1 MCTQEL
7 QFIQA
12 GTQYMDIPAELTDG
26 LQQLTLVLSSH
37 LSQNPVPP
45 LFNDVATTCWSGN
58 VGWPELQ
65 MSRDTLQMLL
75 DTSLPLVHLAEMHG
89 ISRSTLHRKM
99 KDHNMSVRACYS
111 VISDEELYQKVRA
124 IKARM
129 PHAGYRVVKGSLQA
143 MGLRLQ
149 WKRVRLSLQSVDGA
163 RMIQL
168 RCIARRRYSVPAPLS
183 LVHIDTN
190 HKLIR

>member
-1 MCTQEL
+1 MAQQLLLRLRDRLVSVINRVPIDFEYLLFVCTQEL

-12 GTQYMDIPAELTDG
+12 GTQYMDIPAELADG

-58 VGWPELQ
+58 VGRPELQ
-65 MSRDTLQMLL
+65 MSRDTLQTLL
-75 DTSLPLVHLAEMHG
+75 DTSLPLVHLVEMHG
-89 ISRSTLHRKM
+89 ISRSTLYRRM

-111 VISDEELYQKVRA
+111 VISDEELDQKVRA

-129 PHAGYRVVKGSLQA
+129 PHAGYRMVKGSLQA

-149 WKRVRLSLQSVDGA
+149 WKRVRLSLSV
-163 RMIQL
+163 
-168 RCIARRRYSVPAPLS
+168 
-183 LVHIDTN
+183 
-190 HKLIR
+190 

>member
-1 MCTQEL
+1 
-7 QFIQA
+7 
-12 GTQYMDIPAELTDG
+12 MDIPAELTDG

-149 WKRVRLSLQSVDGA
+149 RKRVRLSLQSVDGA

-190 HKLIR
+190 HKLIRKMNVLSGRTYFRFV